1 MCLELEAIFHVYY
14 IHPFFSSSWFEAQV
28 AYSHHD
34 VGSLSR
40 RWYWV
45 YGELFH
51 ELTEEFSLPYNYYE
65 ADMLDWNLQSEGLK
79 SLKFVAHVNT
89 LFV

>member
-65 ADMLDWNLQSEGLK
+65 ADMLDWNLQSEGLR

-89 LFV
+89 RSV